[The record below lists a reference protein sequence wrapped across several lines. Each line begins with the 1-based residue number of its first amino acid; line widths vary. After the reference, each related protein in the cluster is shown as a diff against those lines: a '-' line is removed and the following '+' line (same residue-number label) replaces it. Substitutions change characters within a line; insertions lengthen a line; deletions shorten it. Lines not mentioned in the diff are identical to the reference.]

1 MEKIIM
7 NIAIKAIVV
16 SCGVL
21 AAISAPLA
29 AAQTNVFSGKDAFGE
44 ITGWSAEGKLYAD
57 VSFFE
62 SSTKSKSNKTES
74 SGAYFNGYSF
84 AGSEC
89 WYGSGSTD
97 SIQFTAAGGPTPKQV
112 TASGSISVTW
122 YEYCS
127 SFGEFTE
134 TVSFMANLTAI
145 KDQTSHN
152 WGTNH
157 YEYGNV
163 RVNSNFNYSYSPA
176 TVSASITSPAF
187 GTVTQPWGSIGK
199 SKGHTVDITKSL
211 TPSP

>member
-1 MEKIIM
+1 M
-7 NIAIKAIVV
+7 NMAIKAAFI

-21 AAISAPLA
+21 AAVSAPLPVA
-29 AAQTNVFSGKDAFGE
+29 AAQTNVFSGKDAFGS
-44 ITGWSAEGKLYAD
+44 ISGSSAEGNLYAD
-57 VSFFE
+57 VYFFE
-62 SSTKSKSNKTES
+62 STTKSKSNKTES
-74 SGAYFNGYSF
+74 SGAYFSGSYF

-89 WYGSGSTD
+89 WYGSGFAD
-97 SIQFTAAGGPTPKQV
+97 NIQFTAAGGPIPKQV
-112 TASGSISVTW
+112 SASGSISVTW

-134 TVSFMANLTAI
+134 TVNFMANLTAI
-145 KDQTSHN
+145 KDETYRN

-176 TVSASITSPAF
+176 MVSAASITSPAF
-187 GTVTQPWGSIGK
+187 GTVTPLWGSVGK

-211 TPSP
+211 TPQP